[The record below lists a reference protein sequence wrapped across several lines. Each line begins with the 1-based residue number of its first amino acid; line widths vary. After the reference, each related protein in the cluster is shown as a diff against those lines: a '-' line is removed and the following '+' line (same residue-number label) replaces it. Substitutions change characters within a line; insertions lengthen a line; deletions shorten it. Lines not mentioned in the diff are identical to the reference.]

1 MKKLIL
7 LVAAMMATVTMNA
20 QSAFSGNM
28 IEKDVWHYETN
39 QDIIVE
45 RVKKN
50 ADENPKIDAGTKALV
65 KMMAKTIVKNALKQ
79 QEQQAYLTAFPEG
92 EYLTLMKIDA
102 ANNRSIAFTPELGRV
117 FIKDGNTGRF
127 VIAYPAL
134 KIALDITEPQNYQ
147 NNAIQESAK
156 YTPVR
161 DESEVQLID
170 GYRCIPNY
178 SLVAYDSVGGDMIDT
193 MTVDGVLMIKLPTPG
208 WRFAE
213 HNNLLKSQEMSN
225 EYYTYQIDILLMKEA
240 EINPANFVLPSDYKT
255 FQKADQM
262 IKQIMAA
269 VKKGKLATPY
279 DVNQLPDVIWDV
291 VK

>member
-1 MKKLIL
+1 M
-7 LVAAMMATVTMNA
+7 
-20 QSAFSGNM
+20 
-28 IEKDVWHYETN
+28 
-39 QDIIVE
+39 
-45 RVKKN
+45 
-50 ADENPKIDAGTKALV
+50 
-65 KMMAKTIVKNALKQ
+65 
-79 QEQQAYLTAFPEG
+79 
-92 EYLTLMKIDA
+92 
-102 ANNRSIAFTPELGRV
+102 
-117 FIKDGNTGRF
+117 
-127 VIAYPAL
+127 
-134 KIALDITEPQNYQ
+134 
-147 NNAIQESAK
+147 
-156 YTPVR
+156 
-161 DESEVQLID
+161 QLID

-208 WRFAE
+208 WRVAE

-240 EINPANFVLPSDYKT
+240 EINPANFMLPSDYKT

-269 VKKGKLATPY
+269 VKKGPLATPS